1 MALRVPPISQTR
13 MKLPRYQYFLIV
25 ILIESILVDW
35 LLFYNFSEFT
45 RLTVISA
52 ITGMFIVVEGI
63 LMGLSPMIKVPFMRD
78 IAVVLGI
85 AALLTSVAAFSVATY
100 NTIQFGSLSAN
111 SITYYYW
118 DPSVAL
124 FLVFVEWYGA
134 SIIVPFAPDVNAQV
148 QQIKK
153 TTPNP

>member
-1 MALRVPPISQTR
+1 MK
-13 MKLPRYQYFLIV
+13 MKLPRYQYILIV

-35 LLFYNFSEFT
+35 LLFHSFSDFT

-63 LMGLSPMIKVPFMRD
+63 LLGLSPMIKVPFMRD
-78 IAVVLGI
+78 SAVVIGI
-85 AALLTSVAAFSVATY
+85 AALLTAVAAFSVATY

-118 DPSVAL
+118 DPAWVL
-124 FLVFVEWYGA
+124 FLIIVEWYGA
-134 SIIVPFAPDVNAQV
+134 SVIVPFAPDVKQQV
-148 QQIKK
+148 QQIKNS
-153 TTPNP
+153 P